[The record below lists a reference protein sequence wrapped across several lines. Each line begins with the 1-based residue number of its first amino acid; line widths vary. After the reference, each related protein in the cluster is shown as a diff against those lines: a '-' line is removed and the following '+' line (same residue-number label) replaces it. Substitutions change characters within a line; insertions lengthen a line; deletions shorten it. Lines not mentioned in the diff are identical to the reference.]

1 MSTTR
6 TRGILTAAAAI
17 VLAASAIG
25 GTAAAQ
31 AAGNNGQQGAAA
43 GFRQPRRNGTRPWQT
58 PSTASTGTPTW
69 QQTSKLKL
77 NFPTFHTEGIAYSQ
91 DHIFLSAV
99 QIIEP
104 TVKFPT
110 PQNGFD
116 RTPGKGIGHLFVMD
130 KAGNLQ
136 KDIILGEGDM
146 YHPGGIDFD
155 GTNVW
160 VPVAQYRPNS
170 SAIIY
175 RVDANTLDV
184 HKQFEVKDHFGGIV
198 MDKQTG
204 HLVGNTW
211 GSRRF
216 AEWDLQ
222 GKQLST
228 WENPNYF
235 IDYQDCQY
243 VPNSKMLCGGITNLP
258 QTPAAGGTGA
268 TYELGGMAMID
279 LKSRSVIRDVPFQQ
293 WSTAGHVATRNP
305 FKMTADGEPPHHEG
319 GPRQRRRR
327 QRHRDPHLRGHRHAR
342 QVTAAT
348 KHHSECRHQPPASLN
363 TNDWIPHASSST
375 TIHPEAGRGRHR
387 RCRPGRLG
395 TDRRT
400 GRRRRRPR
408 LRRRKTTAAPR
419 RRSSTWW

>member
-1 MSTTR
+1 MR
-6 TRGILTAAAAI
+6 KNRNRGILTAALAVI
-17 VLAASAIG
+17 LAASAIG
-25 GTAAAQ
+25 GTAVAQ
-31 AAGNNGQQGAAA
+31 AADNNDQEQGNNA
-43 GFRQPRRNGTRPWQT
+43 GSGSHREANTDLADDFNGVDRNTN
-58 PSTASTGTPTW
+58 W

-91 DHIFLSAV
+91 DHIFLSSV

-104 TVKFPT
+104 TKKYPT

-136 KDIILGEGDM
+136 KDIVLGEGDM

-160 VPVAQYRPNS
+160 IPVAEYRPNS

-243 VPNSKMLCGGITNLP
+243 VPNSQMLCGGVTNLP

-268 TYELGGMAMID
+268 TYELGGMAMMS
-279 LKSRSVIRDVPFQQ
+279 LKSHSVIRDVPFQH

-305 FKMTADGEPPHHEG
+305 FKMTAEG
-319 GPRQRRRR
+319 N
-327 QRHRDPHLRGHRHAR
+327 HLTLKVAPDNGDEGNGTEILTYEAT
-342 QVTAAT
+342 VT
-348 KHHSECRHQPPASLN
+348 PA
-363 TNDWIPHASSST
+363 
-375 TIHPEAGRGRHR
+375 
-387 RCRPGRLG
+387 
-395 TDRRT
+395 
-400 GRRRRRPR
+400 
-408 LRRRKTTAAPR
+408 K
-419 RRSSTWW
+419 

>member
-1 MSTTR
+1 MSKNR
-6 TRGILTAAAAI
+6 TRSILTATAAV

-31 AAGNNGQQGAAA
+31 AAGNSDQQQGNNADSGSHNETNTALA
-43 GFRQPRRNGTRPWQT
+43 DDFNGVDR
-58 PSTASTGTPTW
+58 STNW

-104 TVKFPT
+104 TKKFPT

-130 KAGNLQ
+130 KTGNLQ
-136 KDIILGEGDM
+136 KDLVLGEGDM

-170 SAIIY
+170 SAIVY

-243 VPNSKMLCGGITNLP
+243 VPSSKMLCAGITNLP
-258 QTPAAGGTGA
+258 QTPGAGGTGA

-305 FKMTADGEPPHHEG
+305 FKMTADGNHLTMKVAPDNGDEG
-319 GPRQRRRR
+319 NGTEI
-327 QRHRDPHLRGHRHAR
+327 LTYEAT
-342 QVTAAT
+342 VT
-348 KHHSECRHQPPASLN
+348 PA
-363 TNDWIPHASSST
+363 
-375 TIHPEAGRGRHR
+375 
-387 RCRPGRLG
+387 
-395 TDRRT
+395 
-400 GRRRRRPR
+400 
-408 LRRRKTTAAPR
+408 K
-419 RRSSTWW
+419 